1 MRHYHQQALGS
12 VTEISDPSGAVV
24 EWVTYDVYGAATIR
38 DQAGSTASSS
48 AVGSPFLFTGREYD
62 ADSGLYHYRARAYDP
77 AGGRFL
83 QRDPLG
89 YVDGLNDREYVSSRP
104 AGLRDPGGTK
114 SDGPPA
120 PIRVKYP
127 KSSNPDPA
135 AAAAE
140 DKAAAKKAVDD
151 WNKANPDN
159 PVPKDVADSIGDP
172 LGKGHVGGLTHW
184 RLRCRV
190 HSQDRDGT
198 RFHRYEF
205 EWDELLVIVEP
216 DDGSLSDH
224 ENGHVEVTEKA
235 RQDANEEEAKKDPR
249 DVGEETDDE
258 REAARRKAEREAMS
272 KAKQANDTYDERTAH
287 GKEQGKYKGGG
298 DPTAPEPRTD
308 RPAGGR

>member
-1 MRHYHQQALGS
+1 M
-12 VTEISDPSGAVV
+12 TEISDPSGAVV

-159 PVPKDVADSIGDP
+159 PVPKDVADSIKDALILPQAFVSAMRGDSEQEFRERCVET
-172 LGKGHVGGLTHW
+172 LVQAEALDYMIDTLKAIATETGKH
-184 RLRCRV
+184 
-190 HSQDRDGT
+190 
-198 RFHRYEF
+198 
-205 EWDELLVIVEP
+205 
-216 DDGSLSDH
+216 
-224 ENGHVEVTEKA
+224 
-235 RQDANEEEAKKDPR
+235 
-249 DVGEETDDE
+249 
-258 REAARRKAEREAMS
+258 AA
-272 KAKQANDTYDERTAH
+272 
-287 GKEQGKYKGGG
+287 
-298 DPTAPEPRTD
+298 
-308 RPAGGR
+308 